1 MSEPTVYECVS
12 DQYDAWPGQHYT
24 LQGFQRMCVA
34 CFGEGTELTR
44 DGGDWKDETGQVVLR
59 EVQSS
64 LPPGVPV
71 VVIAGQMNPKP
82 DPWGPWLVRM
92 DDAALDWEDG
102 RLNLKEGP
110 GLSFREG
117 NIERLTIDLTLE
129 SLKSLVRALEAA
141 ALKAECRPSSRL
153 SPGNLCGNL
162 CDYCTGEIIRPA
174 TFGEKEASIASFRD
188 GGQGVIRVDGRSCY
202 VEG

>member
-1 MSEPTVYECVS
+1 MSIKHRDDRERDGTQTIYECVS

-64 LPPGVPV
+64 LPSGVPV
-71 VVIAGQMNPKP
+71 VVSAREVRPRT
-82 DPWGPWLVRM
+82 DLWGPWLLRM
-92 DDAALDWEDG
+92 DDAASDWDGG

-110 GLSFREG
+110 GLSFHED

-129 SLKSLVRALEAA
+129 SLESLVRALEAA
-141 ALKAECRPSSRL
+141 VRQAEA
-153 SPGNLCGNL
+153 
-162 CDYCTGEIIRPA
+162 E
-174 TFGEKEASIASFRD
+174 D
-188 GGQGVIRVDGRSCY
+188 GS
-202 VEG
+202 